1 MSLVLFC
8 FFFSN
13 THTQFYCSIVS
24 TFTPKQCTLYI
35 HFLTKN
41 IEIDRFNTFLVLAG
55 QQLPD
60 HYSRQIY
67 QSCNETNK
75 QQHQQRGKVNDLA
88 NFKRPNEYFG
98 CVSVLFDCDM

>member
-1 MSLVLFC
+1 M
-8 FFFSN
+8 
-13 THTQFYCSIVS
+13 
-24 TFTPKQCTLYI
+24 
-35 HFLTKN
+35 
-41 IEIDRFNTFLVLAG
+41 LAG

-88 NFKRPNEYFG
+88 NFKWPNEYFG